1 MINIDPF
8 SVSSRYIELYFN
20 DQLLSSATGF
30 FIEYDGNPYLT
41 TNLHC
46 FSGRNIF
53 TRTHLSTSL
62 AEPNKVRFL
71 AFESGDMNCPIICE
85 ERLLDE
91 EGRRLWLE
99 SPRRGSPIDIA
110 ALKCSIP
117 TTMALP
123 INRVPQEKIHPTVS
137 ADVFILGYPA
147 GLRVDR
153 TAIWK
158 RGTIA
163 SEIGIPIND
172 LPAFLVDAST
182 TTGMSGSPVLF
193 RSTQMHVEG
202 CIIQSSEPFQ
212 KMIGIYSGRVPAING
227 VETSLGYVWPV
238 YLVHETVQQKELAE
252 SYWDPVVP
260 NRQGPPPPGV
270 EAW

>member
-1 MINIDPF
+1 MITIDPF
-8 SVSSRYIELYFN
+8 SVSSRYIELFFN
-20 DQLLSSATGF
+20 DQFLSSATGF
-30 FIEYDGNPYLT
+30 FIEYEGNPYLIS
-41 TNLHC
+41 NLHC
-46 FSGRNIF
+46 FSGRDVF
-53 TRTHLSTSL
+53 TREHLSKTL

-71 AFESGDMNCPIICE
+71 AFDSGDINFPIIRE
-85 ERLLDE
+85 EPLLNE
-91 EGRRLWLE
+91 EGCRLWQE
-99 SPRRGSPIDIA
+99 SPRQGNPIDIA

-117 TTMALP
+117 TNTALP
-123 INRVPQEKIHPTVS
+123 INRIPQEKIHPTVS

-163 SEIGIPIND
+163 SEIGISIND

-182 TTGMSGSPVLF
+182 TKGMSGSPVIF
-193 RSTQMHVEG
+193 RSMQMQVG
-202 CIIQSSEPFQ
+202 GGIVQSSEPFQ
-212 KMIGIYSGRVPAING
+212 NLVGIYSGRVPAISG
-227 VETSLGYVWPV
+227 VETSLGYVWPI
-238 YLVHETVQQKELAE
+238 YLVYETIQQRELEE

-260 NRQGPPPPGV
+260 NRQGPPPPGF